1 MTTAHMSVSRHV
13 APVLLAL
20 SAVLAAAN
28 WYFTPG
34 RFRSWMT
41 ALAVLA
47 VMGAI
52 LWIGRRYAST
62 IAAQRAADSLR
73 GGIVAG
79 AAILVVSLGIKLAEA
94 LGVLDPS
101 NAPQRL
107 TMVILGVFFMVT
119 GNAIPKTLTPLSAM
133 QCDSAKTQAAQR
145 FTGWALVLSGLA
157 FAMAWLV
164 LPLDLATPVSVT
176 AIFIATL
183 AIIVQAVRLGRVTR
197 SR

>member
-1 MTTAHMSVSRHV
+1 MSLSRNV

-20 SAVLAAAN
+20 SAALAAAN

-34 RFRSWMT
+34 RFRSWIT

-47 VMGAI
+47 VMGVV
-52 LWIGRRYAST
+52 LWTGRRYAST
-62 IAAQRAADSLR
+62 VAAQRAADSLR

-94 LGVLDPS
+94 LGVLDRS
-101 NAPQRL
+101 DAPQRL

-133 QCDSAKTQAAQR
+133 QCDSARVKAAQR

-157 FAMAWLV
+157 FALAWLV
-164 LPLDLATPVSVT
+164 LPLDLAKPVSVA
-176 AIFIATL
+176 AIVIAAL
-183 AIIVQAVRLGRVTR
+183 AIVVQAIRLRR
-197 SR
+197 